1 MCLAPCKQS
10 RQRPILPALSLSG
23 STDSGPR
30 APLPARPAR
39 NTLPEIFTFEVESV
53 QRVGAP
59 RRNPAGGRSRRPRK
73 VLYPA
78 KVRRYLPPPETD
90 RALRWLYGLCV
101 VLLLQ
106 VCAEEPEVPAVLQ
119 GPPAAPLGKSLQL
132 AAEHSLELPAAWAEH
147 SLELPAAWAERS
159 LQLPAAPTIHSAFP
173 NQTLDISALSHRALT
188 CNLPLLLLKI
198 QR

>member
-1 MCLAPCKQS
+1 MC
-10 RQRPILPALSLSG
+10 PAANH

-132 AAEHSLELPAAWAEH
+132 APPSSDRYNVTSW
-147 SLELPAAWAERS
+147 ERS
-159 LQLPAAPTIHSAFP
+159 LILCRNVWLNCTGPMHTTDCTS
-173 NQTLDISALSHRALT
+173 DICVA
-188 CNLPLLLLKI
+188 
-198 QR
+198 